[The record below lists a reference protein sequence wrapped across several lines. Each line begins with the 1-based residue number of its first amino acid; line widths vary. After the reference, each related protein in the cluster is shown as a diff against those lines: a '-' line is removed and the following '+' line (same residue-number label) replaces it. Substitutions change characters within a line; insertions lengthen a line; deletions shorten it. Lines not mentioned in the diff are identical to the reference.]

1 MELVGILGGLDPD
14 EQGDGAAGVL
24 VVHGGVGNT
33 HHHHVVLPEPRAR
46 HGRLHDDVEQDISC
60 EETRRGQESR
70 PVSPPHLAKLLFCF
84 QLQLLC
90 LTSRG
95 GCWTTD

>member
-24 VVHGGVGNT
+24 VVDGRVGDA

-46 HGRLHDDVEQDISC
+46 HGRLHEDVEQDVSW
-60 EETRRGQESR
+60 RGG
-70 PVSPPHLAKLLFCF
+70 K
-84 QLQLLC
+84 
-90 LTSRG
+90 LTSSSMF
-95 GCWTTD
+95 